1 MSARRLHR
9 PAGLSLAGL
18 WWLTLVFL
26 YAPLAVVVLFSFNA
40 ANTSAEFVGFSLQWY
55 AHLFSNEVI
64 QAAMRNSLILATSSA
79 LIGTTLGTCLGYGIY
94 KHRGPWLK
102 TITWIVY
109 LPIVIPDIVFGIA
122 EMAFFAT
129 ISQRTG
135 LLSPSLLTMIIA
147 HVTFQTPYV
156 ALVVYSRLVG
166 LDRTIFEAAQDL
178 YASPWQRAYAF
189 VLPVVRPAVISGFF
203 LAFTLSIDDFVISF
217 FTAGPNS
224 ATLPI
229 YIWGAIKKGV
239 SPEINAIAS
248 LLIGVVM
255 IMALGSVAVDR
266 LRSRPRRRARN
277 PSTSTRGHFAQ

>member
-1 MSARRLHR
+1 MSARRLRR
-9 PAGLSLAGL
+9 PAAVSLTTL
-18 WWLTLVFL
+18 WCLTLVFL
-26 YAPLAVVVLFSFNA
+26 YAPLAIVVLFSFNA
-40 ANTSAEFVGFSLQWY
+40 ANTSAEFVGFSLKWY
-55 AHLFSNEVI
+55 GRLFGNEII
-64 QAAMRNSLILATSSA
+64 QAAIRNSLILATTSA
-79 LIGTTLGTCLGYGIY
+79 IIGTVLGTCLGYGIY

-102 TITWIVY
+102 GVTWIIY
-109 LPIVIPDIVFGIA
+109 LPIILPDIVFGIA
-122 EMAFFAT
+122 DMAFFAT
-129 ISQRTG
+129 ISRRTG
-135 LLSPSLLTMIIA
+135 FLSPSILTMIIA

-189 VLPVVRPAVISGFF
+189 VLPVVRPALVSGFF

-224 ATLPI
+224 ATLPL

-255 IMALGSVAVDR
+255 LMALGSVVVDR
-266 LRSRPRRRARN
+266 LRSRPRHRVRIA
-277 PSTSTRGHFAQ
+277 STQGHFAQ